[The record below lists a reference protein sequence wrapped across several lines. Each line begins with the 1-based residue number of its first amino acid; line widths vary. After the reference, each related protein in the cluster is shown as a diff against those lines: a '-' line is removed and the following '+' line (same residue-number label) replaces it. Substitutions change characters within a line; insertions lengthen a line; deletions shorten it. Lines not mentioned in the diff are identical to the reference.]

1 MRRPL
6 IDINVLLDVL
16 GEREPFLADAE
27 RIWTAAETKQIDG
40 LISADSFSTLYY
52 LLRQAS
58 NARTA
63 QRGISLLLSVF
74 EVVELDKQILQQA
87 LDSPVKDFED
97 AIQYHCAVRGKAD
110 CIVTRDLR
118 HYRNADLPVMSPDA
132 FLAALDSE

>member
-63 QRGISLLLSVF
+63 QRGISHLLSVF